1 MSHAGRRTNCAHELA
16 QTGHI
21 RSTGYT
27 ANAVDERRKLAFVAN
42 LHGEAELKKCKK
54 QGISGSQGL
63 SGDRFGFPD
72 FFILR
77 VSGNWSTVKIGG
89 ELSGK
94 DLIFLPAD
102 NLSSSILPL
111 ILLRVF
117 AHPYHHLPIRIY
129 SKSQNGGIIVTI
141 GCYNIF

>member
-42 LHGEAELKKCKK
+42 PHGEAELKKCKK
-54 QGISGSQGL
+54 QGISGSWGL

-72 FFILR
+72 FSFYGKWELVYCGKWRRVEWERFDFFASRQSVQLR
-77 VSGNWSTVKIGG
+77 
-89 ELSGK
+89 
-94 DLIFLPAD
+94 
-102 NLSSSILPL
+102 SSINSLTRLCASISSPTY
-111 ILLRVF
+111 
-117 AHPYHHLPIRIY
+117 PYL
-129 SKSQNGGIIVTI
+129 
-141 GCYNIF
+141 F